1 MRRPRFKAPPGRSRY
16 GRNRFGGVVWRRDD
30 RAHAQTPTAV
40 TTEDNYYLY
49 DGTNQ
54 IKERKRGNL
63 LAGTP
68 PNYTGIDPIQQQENW
83 TYDAS
88 GNWTQYSNPSTA
100 AGHTQDREHND
111 GNELWKIGVSGLGEV
126 WPIYDS
132 MGNMRTLPKAPGVS
146 TDQYTLKWD
155 AWNRLV
161 EVKDGSTVVASY
173 TYDGLNRRLTK
184 TAGSETRHYYYD
196 TQWRTLEERVGTSST
211 PDRQYTWGLRDRW
224 DLLRRKRSTTG
235 TLDETLYVLRD
246 YLDPVAIADAAGNV
260 VERYAYDAFGN
271 VRFLDPNYGSRS
283 NSSYA
288 WDFLFHGE
296 FRDPETKLYNY
307 GHRYYD
313 TGLGRWLSRDPIGEK
328 GGVNLYRYCG
338 NGAVNGNDYLGLY
351 EVDVHRF
358 LTEFL
363 AGHAGFGETMATRIG
378 IETQA
383 LDDPGDPRDAMH
395 GFPGWN
401 PDNMIAYHFPTQRS
415 LASKRRW
422 LFNSKPSGEAGDS
435 YFTDMGQYLHALEDS
450 YSHSTG
456 KDDRNWNY
464 YAFASTNQ
472 PNFRGTDSNDPGMG
486 HALEGHKPDW
496 TWLYEEKTMKM
507 AENVYNE
514 LKALAEASGQKRH
527 GPTDWRVIEPIIRR
541 FVRYSPETY
550 QDNKIFG
557 TVPVETVT
565 FDGYNKKIKI
575 LSPNFELDPILK
587 QNYKDK
593 YVPTWWEYMLIPG
606 PWRRGFYTK

>member
-1 MRRPRFKAPPGRSRY
+1 MPQANYCGHGRTAFENERISRTASFPPFLNTANEFEQTAEAGGSGDGGDKYTGLDRFGRLVQTLWKKGNAVQVQTRY

-63 LAGTP
+63 AGTS

-83 TYDAS
+83 TYDAA
-88 GNWTQYSNPSTA
+88 GNWTRYSNPSTA

-111 GNELWKIGVSGLGEV
+111 GNELWKISVSGLGEV

-146 TDQYTLKWD
+146 TDQSTLKWD

-161 EVKDGSTVVASY
+161 EVKEGSTVVASY

-196 TQWRTLEERVGTSST
+196 TQWRTLEERVGSSST

-224 DLLRRKRSTTG
+224 DLLRRKRSTTNR
-235 TLDETLYVLRD
+235 LDETLYVLRD

-271 VRFLDPNYGSRS
+271 VRFLDQNYGSRS
-283 NSSYA
+283 SSSYA

-313 TGLGRWLSRDPIGEK
+313 TGLGRWLSRDPIEEE
-328 GGVNLYRYCG
+328 GGWNLYAMVG
-338 NGAVNGNDYLGLY
+338 NSPTDNVDSFGLGLY
-351 EVDVHRF
+351 KWLYTGDWNASDDDYDKAIDVHANYVMCYLPCIKDVF
-358 LTEFL
+358 EELTSVL
-363 AGHAGFGETMATRIG
+363 LIGAGTGAAADSAMELPWQRKLRSGFGSKE
-378 IETQA
+378 ELQ
-383 LDDPGDPRDAMH
+383 
-395 GFPGWN
+395 
-401 PDNMIAYHFPTQRS
+401 S
-415 LASKRRW
+415 LGNTLYKLLR
-422 LFNSKPSGEAGDS
+422 N
-435 YFTDMGQYLHALEDS
+435 
-450 YSHSTG
+450 HSN
-456 KDDRNWNY
+456 KYVR
-464 YAFASTNQ
+464 AFAEWARTAGTWTRAIPGLRSESPTVRRIAK
-472 PNFRGTDSNDPGMG
+472 FARTGARGARGGLTGTVVVGSGIS
-486 HALEGHKPDW
+486 
-496 TWLYEEKTMKM
+496 LYATYYCTKKC
-507 AENVYNE
+507 YNE
-514 LKALAEASGQKRH
+514 
-527 GPTDWRVIEPIIRR
+527 
-541 FVRYSPETY
+541 F
-550 QDNKIFG
+550 F
-557 TVPVETVT
+557 
-565 FDGYNKKIKI
+565 
-575 LSPNFELDPILK
+575 
-587 QNYKDK
+587 
-593 YVPTWWEYMLIPG
+593 
-606 PWRRGFYTK
+606 